1 MSKDSGNFE
10 GVLSVRGSN
19 IGNLSFED
27 DADFTGGIGPACAN
41 TMAKLGSIAM
51 MVWRSEQKKSNVMTM
66 KITDTEQEIDI
77 KSKKVE

>member
-1 MSKDSGNFE
+1 
-10 GVLSVRGSN
+10 
-19 IGNLSFED
+19 
-27 DADFTGGIGPACAN
+27 
-41 TMAKLGSIAM
+41 MAKLGSIAM